1 MTFFITE
8 IIEAIVSAILM
19 TYNVENY
26 LLWGMSGER
35 DMAR

>member
-1 MTFFITE
+1 MTFFITK
-8 IIEAIVSAILM
+8 IIEGIASAILM
-19 TYNVENY
+19 TYNVWNY

>member
-8 IIEAIVSAILM
+8 IIEGIVSVILM
-19 TYNVENY
+19 TYNVWNY
-26 LLWGMSGER
+26 LLWGVSVER

>member
-8 IIEAIVSAILM
+8 IIEGTVSAILM
-19 TYNVENY
+19 TYAVQNH

>member
-1 MTFFITE
+1 MKCFITE
-8 IIEAIVSAILM
+8 MIEGIVSAILM
-19 TYNVENY
+19 TYNVYNY